1 MEQIMKC
8 FSIFLLLM
16 LVGCGSSEDT
26 ETDTTDATEAQDV
39 ETVFDPLIE
48 SIDKAKA
55 VEGIVMQQKQQMD
68 EALKKMEGETD
79 DSDQ

>member
-1 MEQIMKC
+1 MKC
-8 FSIFLLLM
+8 YSIFLLLL

-26 ETDTTDATEAQDV
+26 ETDSTDATEAQDV

-55 VEGIVMQQKQQMD
+55 VEDIVMQQKQQMD

>member
-1 MEQIMKC
+1 MKN

-16 LVGCGSSEDT
+16 LVGCGSSEDA

-55 VEGIVMQQKQQMD
+55 VEDIVMQQKQQMD

>member
-1 MEQIMKC
+1 MKC
-8 FSIFLLLM
+8 YSIFLLLL

>member
-1 MEQIMKC
+1 MKC

>member
-1 MEQIMKC
+1 MKC

-55 VEGIVMQQKQQMD
+55 VEGIVLQQKQQMD

>member
-1 MEQIMKC
+1 MKC

-39 ETVFDPLIE
+39 ETVFDPLLE

-55 VEGIVMQQKQQMD
+55 VEDIVMQQKQQMD

>member
-1 MEQIMKC
+1 MKC
-8 FSIFLLLM
+8 YSIFLLLL

-55 VEGIVMQQKQQMD
+55 VEDIVMQQKQQMD

>member
-1 MEQIMKC
+1 MKC

-39 ETVFDPLIE
+39 ETVFDPLLE

>member
-1 MEQIMKC
+1 MKC

-26 ETDTTDATEAQDV
+26 ETDTTDAIEAQDV

>member
-1 MEQIMKC
+1 MKC
-8 FSIFLLLM
+8 FSIFLLLL

-55 VEGIVMQQKQQMD
+55 VEDIVMQQKQQMD

>member
-1 MEQIMKC
+1 MKC
-8 FSIFLLLM
+8 YSIFLLLL

-26 ETDTTDATEAQDV
+26 ETDTTDATETQDV

-55 VEGIVMQQKQQMD
+55 VEDIVMQQKQQMD

>member
-1 MEQIMKC
+1 MKC
-8 FSIFLLLM
+8 YSIFLLLL

-55 VEGIVMQQKQQMD
+55 VEDIVMLQKQQMD